1 MATRVFRI
9 WPAARRLA
17 SPPPIARRRTGVLP
31 DALWW
36 GRDRVRG
43 RADLCERGLK
53 ILGKAWR
60 DPPPRS
66 SPRRGEEGRSGA
78 LGAVRCERGNHWRTA
93 LAAFFALVLLLFAPA
108 RADQSDK
115 GVIADLISRALSSP
129 SMTVSIGAV
138 DGVLSSD
145 VTIRDIVLSDRD
157 GAWLKVD
164 KVRLIW
170 NRLALLSRRLDV
182 DQLTIGHIDVLRRP
196 LPSEAPPPDAT
207 ATAQPIL
214 PELPLKVIVKE
225 LAVDQLALGEPVIGL
240 AARLNVTGRATLG
253 PPSEGL
259 DLRLNSRRLDAPGEL
274 NALLSYV
281 PATDKLTVSV
291 KSSEPAGG
299 IFAHLVNLPGLPA
312 ADFSF
317 EGSGPL
323 DKFDAKLDFA
333 AGADV
338 WAKGDVIVARE
349 GAARRLTLDLNS
361 RIEGLSPPVIRPVF
375 AGETTFKGD
384 VLFND
389 DSSVS
394 TPGLHLVSANA
405 RLDIEGMK
413 SADNTLDIKIHAGAI
428 PGATEIG
435 KLDLNTT
442 IAGPISA
449 PTIDGAFDAGNIQG
463 SEASLERLT
472 ASFHVHPSAALT
484 ESAAKILFEAQGEA
498 KGLALADPAL
508 RQAVGSELT
517 ISMRGSST
525 TGGVATFDALDL
537 VAPHIEAHYTGLI
550 GPSRMRGRL
559 LLAAKDLSRFSGLAG
574 GRLAGDARATAD
586 LDGAPSYGLVNATI
600 DAHVTKLVTPYAIL
614 DRAIGGDLA
623 VTGGVRSTPGGG
635 FGFSDLRAVG
645 RNATAQL
652 DGDYRGGKANVSAT
666 VDIPQAK
673 ALDPRVEGKVQL
685 VASLTGAPDDL
696 GAEVNATLGAG
707 RLLDRRTTGV
717 ALTAKAVH
725 ITGVPEAGAKLTGDI
740 DGQPLSGSGYLAKRA
755 DGGWTLDNLAL
766 SLASASLSGALTV
779 DADRIV
785 IGDVTFG
792 AKNLDDLSPLVLMK
806 LDGALQAKITASGGE
821 GRQSVTVVAD
831 SDRMSVG
838 DNRLEGLKV
847 NLAVADLWGARAI
860 SGSARLAR
868 AAVAGQSIADV
879 KLTATPGPDSSDLDV
894 SGVARG
900 LALKARGR
908 LFGGTPVRLDLANLS
923 AEGNGRRIA
932 LAGPATLVFDEGVE
946 FRNFTLAV
954 DSGRLSLAGH
964 VGSTLDL
971 RAKATALPLSAL
983 DLVSPGLGLTGVA
996 EGEATIAGPSDDPTG
1011 DWRLR
1016 ATGISAPQAQSAG
1029 LPALD
1034 LAGSGRLGGGRST
1047 VDLTVKAGAASTV
1060 RVSGSAPLSPDGALD
1075 LKIDGRLD
1083 AGLGNVML
1091 STGGRNV
1098 SGAVTVAMQARG
1110 TLLKPDARGTI
1121 TLANGVFRDD
1131 LTGFKLSG
1139 VSALL
1144 TANGDTIRIDR
1155 MSGATPNGGT
1165 IGANGEVKLDP
1176 AAGFPGSVRIVGQ
1189 RARVVDNDIVEATA
1203 DLAVDISGRLAQ
1215 KPTVGGRITIDSM
1228 DIAVPGSFGGVA
1240 APIPGTKHLN
1250 PTPTARAH
1258 LAQLAKARAGA
1269 RGPLF
1274 DATLALTISAT
1285 NRVYVRG
1292 RGLNAEFGGDL
1303 HVAGTARDPQVTGG
1317 FDLLRGTLSL
1327 LSSRLSFTRGRVRF
1341 HGDVI
1346 PDLDM
1351 VAEANAGDVTARIAV
1366 TGPANQPVFAI
1377 TSVPSLPQDE
1387 ILSRLLFQKPS
1398 GSLSAFQALELANA
1412 AATLS
1417 GRGDVLEGLSKTL
1430 GLSNLGLGTS
1440 GSGFLGLGRTINDRI
1455 SVDVT
1460 TGVLPQNN
1468 GVNVNLDVTR
1478 HIRLQAGVDAT
1489 GGTDVGVGAEWEF
1502 K

>member
-1 MATRVFRI
+1 MATR
-9 WPAARRLA
+9 
-17 SPPPIARRRTGVLP
+17 LP
-31 DALWW
+31 RFPSA
-36 GRDRVRG
+36 
-43 RADLCERGLK
+43 
-53 ILGKAWR
+53 
-60 DPPPRS
+60 
-66 SPRRGEEGRSGA
+66 
-78 LGAVRCERGNHWRTA
+78 T
-93 LAAFFALVLLLFAPA
+93 LAAFFALVLILFTSA

-138 DGVLSSD
+138 EGVLSSD
-145 VTIRDIVLSDRD
+145 VAIHDIVLSDRD

-164 KVRLIW
+164 TVRLIW
-170 NRLALLSRRLDV
+170 NRLALFSRRLEV

-196 LPSEAPPPDAT
+196 VPSLTPPPDNNAS
-207 ATAQPIL
+207 AQPVPAQPIL
-214 PELPLKVIVKE
+214 PELPLKVIVKQ
-225 LAVDQLALGEPVIGL
+225 LAVEQLALGEPVIGL
-240 AARLNVTGRATLG
+240 AARLSVTGQATLG

-274 NALLSYV
+274 SALLSYV
-281 PATDKLTVSV
+281 PATDQLTVNV

-312 ADFSF
+312 ANFSF
-317 EGSGPL
+317 TGAGPL

-333 AGADV
+333 AGPDI
-338 WAKGDVIVARE
+338 WAKGDVVVARE

-361 RIEGLSPPVIRPVF
+361 RIEGLAPQVIRPVF

-389 DSSVS
+389 NSSVS

-413 SADNTLDIKIHAGAI
+413 SADNTLDVKIHAGAI

-442 IAGPISA
+442 IVGPIAA
-449 PTIDGAFDAGNIQG
+449 PTIDGAFGAGNIHVA
-463 SEASLERLT
+463 EASLERLT

-484 ESAAKILFEAQGEA
+484 QSEAKILFEAQGEA
-498 KGLALADPAL
+498 KGLALADPDL
-508 RQAVGSELT
+508 RQAVGSDVT
-517 ISMRGSST
+517 VSMRGSST

-537 VAPHIEAHYTGLI
+537 VAQSLEAHYTGAL
-550 GPSRMRGRL
+550 GPSRMRGRML
-559 LLAAKDLSRFSGLAG
+559 VAARDLNRFSGLAG
-574 GRLAGDARATAD
+574 GRLAGEARATVD
-586 LDGAPSYGLVNATI
+586 LDGAPSYGLVNASI
-600 DAHVTKLVTPYAIL
+600 NAHVTKLATPYPIL
-614 DRAIGGDLA
+614 DRAIGGNLA
-623 VTGGVRSTPGGG
+623 VTGGVRRTPGGG
-635 FGFSDLRAVG
+635 FGFSDLEAVG
-645 RNATAQL
+645 RNAMARL
-652 DGDYRGGKANVSAT
+652 DGDYRQGKANVSAT
-666 VDIPQAK
+666 VDIPEAK

-696 GAEVNATLGAG
+696 GAEVKATLGVG
-707 RLLDRRTTGV
+707 RLLDRKTTGV
-717 ALTAKAVH
+717 AFTARAVH
-725 ITGVPEAGAKLTGDI
+725 LTGALEAGAKLTGDI

-766 SLASASLSGALTV
+766 RLASASLSGGLSVGAGH
-779 DADRIV
+779 IV
-785 IGDVTFG
+785 VGDVSFG
-792 AKNLDDLSPLVLMK
+792 AKNLDDLSPLALTR
-806 LDGALQAKITASGGE
+806 LGGALQAKITASGGG
-821 GRQSVTVVAD
+821 GRQSVAIVAS

-838 DNRLEGLKV
+838 DNRLEGLKIDG
-847 NLAVADLWGARAI
+847 AVADLWGARAA

-868 AAVAGQSIADV
+868 ATVAGQSFADLR
-879 KLTATPGPDSSDLDV
+879 LTAAPGADFSDIDA

-923 AEGNGRRIA
+923 AEGGGLRIA
-932 LAGPATLVFDEGVE
+932 LAGPATLIFDSGVE
-946 FRNFTLAV
+946 FRNFTLTVA
-954 DSGRLSLAGH
+954 SGRLSLAGH
-964 VGSTLDL
+964 VGKTLDL
-971 RAKATALPLSAL
+971 RARATAVPLAAL
-983 DLVSPGLGLTGVA
+983 DLVSPGLGLSGVA
-996 EGEATIAGPSDDPTG
+996 EGEATISGPSDNPAG

-1016 ATGISAPQAQSAG
+1016 VTGISAPQVRSAG

-1034 LAGSGRLGGGRST
+1034 LAGSGRLGGGRTT
-1047 VDLTVKAGAASTV
+1047 VDLTMKAGAASSL
-1060 RVSGSAPLSPDGALD
+1060 RVSGSAPLSPDGELD

-1083 AGLGNVML
+1083 AGLANVML
-1091 STGGRNV
+1091 STGGRSV
-1098 SGAVTVAMQARG
+1098 SGAVTVAMRARG
-1110 TLLKPDARGTI
+1110 TLAKPDARGTI
-1121 TLANGVFRDD
+1121 TLANGAFRDD
-1131 LTGFKLSG
+1131 QTGLKVSA

-1155 MSGATPNGGT
+1155 LTGATPNGGT
-1165 IGANGEVKLDP
+1165 IGASGEVKLDP
-1176 AAGFPGSVRIVGQ
+1176 AAGFPGIVRIVGH
-1189 RARVVDNDIVEATA
+1189 RTRVVDNEIVEATA
-1203 DLAVDISGRLAQ
+1203 DLAVDISGKLMQ
-1215 KPTVGGRITIDSM
+1215 KPTVGGKITIDAM
-1228 DIAVPGSFGGVA
+1228 DITVPGSFGGVA

-1250 PTPTARAH
+1250 PTRTARAR
-1258 LAQLAKARAGA
+1258 LAQLAKARADGH
-1269 RGPLF
+1269 GPPF
-1274 DATLALTISAT
+1274 DATLALTISAA

-1303 HVAGTARDPQVTGG
+1303 HVAGTGHDPQVTGG

-1327 LSSRLSFTRGRVRF
+1327 LSARLNFTRGQVRF

-1351 VAEANAGDVTARIAV
+1351 VAEATAGDVTARIIV
-1366 TGPANQPVFAI
+1366 TGPANQPTFAI

-1387 ILSRLLFQKPS
+1387 VLSRLLFQKPS

-1417 GRGDVLEGLSKTL
+1417 GRGDLLEGLRKSL
-1430 GLSNLGLGTS
+1430 GLSSLGLGTGAS
-1440 GSGFLGLGRTINDRI
+1440 GGGFLGLGRAINNRI

-1460 TGVLPQNN
+1460 TGVQPQDN

-1478 HIRLQAGVDAT
+1478 HIRLQAGVDAA
-1489 GGTDVGVGAEWEF
+1489 GGTDVGVGAEWEY